1 MGVKMIHRPAR
12 TTPPARTVEPYA
24 LDAPPP
30 VNEGR
35 SGMNMMSLVPLLG
48 AGASMTVMM
57 LFRGSSLAAVG
68 ALMMIVTILA
78 SIAMM
83 VSQKGK
89 QARQSRDQR
98 EHYLEYLERAR
109 TEWLRALGKSQER
122 LRREHDLVFAVRA
135 MRMDFRAPA
144 RLDDR
149 LEATAALRACRRASL
164 VFAQSIRREGALLV
178 DAEVRVAS
186 LGATDFRPR
195 PLPTDLYD
203 EFASLETPPA

>member
-1 MGVKMIHRPAR
+1 MSVKLIHRPAR

-89 QARQSRDQR
+89 QARQSRD
-98 EHYLEYLERAR
+98 
-109 TEWLRALGKSQER
+109 
-122 LRREHDLVFAVRA
+122 
-135 MRMDFRAPA
+135 
-144 RLDDR
+144 
-149 LEATAALRACRRASL
+149 
-164 VFAQSIRREGALLV
+164 
-178 DAEVRVAS
+178 
-186 LGATDFRPR
+186 
-195 PLPTDLYD
+195 
-203 EFASLETPPA
+203 